1 MTTAGNVLALLG
13 SVLALLGGFVT
24 GYGLRRVWR
33 RTAPPPTPGPT
44 QYIRPAGIESGESFG
59 ATTATADHPQPV
71 ARTGGRKVAEK
82 AKRLLRFGRP
92 VHHTG
97 GADLVVTATTT
108 TSGVV
113 DPGGTEAEQLRRIW
127 QEIDALAEH
136 NAEDLR
142 HNAQLIKQE
151 INDYR
156 TTERA
161 NTRKQTLIAAIGLAM
176 NIFGVAMTIAGIV
189 LRILGG

>member
-1 MTTAGNVLALLG
+1 ML
-13 SVLALLGGFVT
+13 
-24 GYGLRRVWR
+24 
-33 RTAPPPTPGPT
+33 
-44 QYIRPAGIESGESFG
+44 
-59 ATTATADHPQPV
+59 
-71 ARTGGRKVAEK
+71 
-82 AKRLLRFGRP
+82 
-92 VHHTG
+92 
-97 GADLVVTATTT
+97 
-108 TSGVV
+108 
-113 DPGGTEAEQLRRIW
+113 RIW

-136 NAEDLR
+136 NAEDVR